1 MRKLQYLLS
10 VIPVLFFVGVVQADD
25 KADVKAAHDGMIA
38 AWKAGDFDAIKKH
51 YVAGMDFFDSSGN
64 LLRKADWQNLAAWLD
79 SGGKTE
85 QFLSHYRQIELYDK
99 TAIVTSYDTVTSVQ
113 PDAEKRTE
121 NRRVTHVFHK
131 QGGQWKIVHVH
142 LSLLTPDNP

>member
-1 MRKLQYLLS
+1 
-10 VIPVLFFVGVVQADD
+10 
-25 KADVKAAHDGMIA
+25 MIA

-113 PDAEKRTE
+113 PDAERELRIGESPTFFT
-121 NRRVTHVFHK
+121 NREVNGR
-131 QGGQWKIVHVH
+131 
-142 LSLLTPDNP
+142 LSTCILALLTPDNP